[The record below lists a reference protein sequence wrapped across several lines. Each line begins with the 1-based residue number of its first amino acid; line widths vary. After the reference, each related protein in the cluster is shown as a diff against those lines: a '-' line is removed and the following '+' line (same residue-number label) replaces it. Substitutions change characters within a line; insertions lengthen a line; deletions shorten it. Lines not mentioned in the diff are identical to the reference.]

1 MMKDVRVSR
10 WFFVSKT
17 RGWRRRR
24 SRGRG
29 RSLFLKN
36 AALRLGLGLGLGL
49 GWTIIL
55 TLTLTPTLKISSILK
70 KGWTPTPALARPR
83 GLLTPNLS
91 TFQWDYI
98 LETIA
103 ITYPNFLSRFS
114 SCSRNISSYVLP
126 KCKRISLNF
135 RAFKSS
141 RKIENTIMTQ
151 TNLSCDNGWCACGYV
166 FCLKI
171 KITKVCNHN

>member
-1 MMKDVRVSR
+1 MSEFLAGFLSVKRGVGVGAGARVGVYL
-10 WFFVSKT
+10 FF
-17 RGWRRRR
+17 
-24 SRGRG
+24 
-29 RSLFLKN
+29 FLKN
-36 AALRLGLGLGLGL
+36 AVLGLGLRL
-49 GWTIIL
+49 GWTITL
-55 TLTLTPTLKISSILK
+55 TLTLTPTLEKSVILK
-70 KGWTPTPALARPR
+70 KDRPRPR

-91 TFQWDYI
+91 TFRWDYI

-135 RAFKSS
+135 RAFKSR

-151 TNLSCDNGWCACGYV
+151 TNLSCDNSWCACGYV

-171 KITKVCNHN
+171 KITKVCNHD

>member
-1 MMKDVRVSR
+1 MIKDVRVSR

-24 SRGRG
+24 SRGWG

-36 AALRLGLGLGLGL
+36 AALRLGLGLGL

-55 TLTLTPTLKISSILK
+55 TLTLTPTLKIRSILK
-70 KGWTPTPALARPR
+70 KGWTPTPARPR

-91 TFQWDYI
+91 TFQCDYI

-114 SCSRNISSYVLP
+114 SCSRNISSYVLT

-135 RAFKSS
+135 RTFKSS
-141 RKIENTIMTQ
+141 RKIKNTIMTQ
-151 TNLSCDNGWCACGYV
+151 TNLSCDNSRCA
-166 FCLKI
+166 
-171 KITKVCNHN
+171 

>member
-29 RSLFLKN
+29 RSFFLTN
-36 AALRLGLGLGLGL
+36 AALKLGLGLGLGL

-70 KGWTPTPALARPR
+70 KGWTPTPARPR

-103 ITYPNFLSRFS
+103 ITYPNFLRRFS

-151 TNLSCDNGWCACGYV
+151 TNLSCDNSRCA
-166 FCLKI
+166 
-171 KITKVCNHN
+171 

>member
-36 AALRLGLGLGLGL
+36 AAIRLGLRLGLGLGLGL

-55 TLTLTPTLKISSILK
+55 TLTLTPTPTLKISSILK
-70 KGWTPTPALARPR
+70 KGWTPTPARPR
-83 GLLTPNLS
+83 GLPTPNLS
-91 TFQWDYI
+91 TFQWDYAPI
-98 LETIA
+98 NVSPVRGE
-103 ITYPNFLSRFS
+103 
-114 SCSRNISSYVLP
+114 
-126 KCKRISLNF
+126 
-135 RAFKSS
+135 
-141 RKIENTIMTQ
+141 
-151 TNLSCDNGWCACGYV
+151 CGQGAG
-166 FCLKI
+166 I
-171 KITKVCNHN
+171 

>member
-1 MMKDVRVSR
+1 MSEFCAGFLSVKREVGVGAGAGVEVDH
-10 WFFVSKT
+10 F
-17 RGWRRRR
+17 
-24 SRGRG
+24 
-29 RSLFLKN
+29 FLKN
-36 AALRLGLGLGLGL
+36 AAIRLGLGLGL

-70 KGWTPTPALARPR
+70 KGWTPTPARPR

-98 LETIA
+98 LETMA
-103 ITYPNFLSRFS
+103 ITYPNFLRRFS

-141 RKIENTIMTQ
+141 RKIENTIITQ
-151 TNLSCDNGWCACGYV
+151 TNLSCDNSRCACGYV

-171 KITKVCNHN
+171 KIAKVYDHD

>member
-29 RSLFLKN
+29 RSFFLKN
-36 AALRLGLGLGLGL
+36 AALRLGLGLG
-49 GWTIIL
+49 WTIILTLTLTLTLTLAL

-70 KGWTPTPALARPR
+70 KGWTPTPARPR

-151 TNLSCDNGWCACGYV
+151 TNLSCDNGWCA
-166 FCLKI
+166 
-171 KITKVCNHN
+171 

>member
-1 MMKDVRVSR
+1 MSEFLASFLSVKRGVGVGAGARVGVYLFFFKECGFRVRAKVRVDNN
-10 WFFVSKT
+10 T
-17 RGWRRRR
+17 
-24 SRGRG
+24 
-29 RSLFLKN
+29 N
-36 AALRLGLGLGLGL
+36 PNPN
-49 GWTIIL
+49 
-55 TLTLTPTLKISSILK
+55 PTLENSVILK
-70 KGWTPTPALARPR
+70 KDRPRPR

-91 TFQWDYI
+91 TFRWDYI

-135 RAFKSS
+135 RAFKSR

-151 TNLSCDNGWCACGYV
+151 TNLSCDNSWCACGYV

-171 KITKVCNHN
+171 KITKVCNHD